1 MSTRQKLV
9 LVAALYFAEGFPFG
23 MFMDI
28 IPVYL
33 RLQNVSLTGIGLV
46 SAAGFAWSLKFFWA
60 PAVDRWG
67 ARSTWIWAC
76 QALLV
81 IPLLGFAQENFA
93 GVSWTLWT
101 FIILLVLLSATQD
114 IAIDAYTIQLLDKR
128 EMGLANGVRVTA
140 YRFALYGTN
149 LLLAAAE
156 FVGWP
161 PVFLGAAALLAGFSL
176 LSFRAPAAGTVPSRG
191 SEESPRTLSDAIV
204 MPFRQFL
211 LRPGFL
217 AVAAFVL
224 TFKLGDMALGPM
236 VAPFWVDRKFSAF
249 EIGMVKGTLGG
260 LATIGGALLGG
271 ALTSRWGIFR
281 ALWVLGIFQA
291 VSNLVYAAAA
301 ALPPNTALMYG
312 ASLVESFCGGLGTA
326 PFLAFLMSI
335 CSKAHAATQ
344 YALLSALFGLTRAL
358 SGAFSGVATEGMGY
372 AAYFTATFF
381 LAWPAFLLLPWVKDW
396 AGEEHE
402 KGEGP

>member
-9 LVAALYFAEGFPFG
+9 WVAALYFAEGFPFG

-101 FIILLVLLSATQD
+101 
-114 IAIDAYTIQLLDKR
+114 
-128 EMGLANGVRVTA
+128 VTA

-176 LSFRAPAAGTVPSRG
+176 LSFRAPAAGTIPSRG

-271 ALTSRWGIFR
+271 VLTSRWGIFR

-301 ALPPNTALMYG
+301 ALPPTTALMYV

-396 AGEEHE
+396 AGDE
-402 KGEGP
+402 KGEDPK